1 MFKIHSKREL
11 VSKVKLYEIYAPEI
25 ARKTKPGQFVL
36 LIVHKKGERIPLTI
50 ADYDPEKGTIAVV
63 FHEVGKS
70 TQMLGLLNEGDYLL
84 DVVGPLGNPVEY
96 NKIGRVLC
104 VGDGVMV
111 APLYL
116 HTRVL
121 REKGNHI
128 TSVVVA
134 RTKDLLIFEREM
146 REVSHE
152 FYVSTD
158 DGSKG
163 FQGIEFIQ
171 DVLVKGVDH
180 TIAMGHITL
189 MKKICEIT
197 KSYGIKTMVTLMPI
211 MVDGMGMCGACR
223 VTVGD
228 RTLFACVD
236 GPEFDGH
243 LVDFDEL
250 MLRQRMYIPEERLA
264 SILNEK
270 LRGMQNV

>member
-1 MFKIHSKREL
+1 MFKIHLKREL
-11 VSKVKLYEIYAPEI
+11 ASKVKLYEIYAPEI

-36 LIVHKKGERIPLTI
+36 LIIDEKGERIPLTI
-50 ADYDPEKGTIAVV
+50 ADYDPQKGTIAVA

-70 TQMLGLLNEGDYLL
+70 TKRLGLLNEGDYLL
-84 DVVGPLGNPVEY
+84 GVVGPLGNPVEY
-96 NKIGRVLC
+96 KKMGRVLC
-104 VGDGVMV
+104 IGDGVMV

-116 HTRVL
+116 HTRAL
-121 REKGNHI
+121 REKGNHVI
-128 TSVVVA
+128 SVVVA
-134 RTKDLLIFEREM
+134 RTKNLLIFERKM
-146 REVSHE
+146 REISHE

-163 FQGIEFIQ
+163 FQGLEFIKN
-171 DVLVKGVDH
+171 VLAKGVDH
-180 TIAMGHITL
+180 TIAMGHVTL
-189 MKKICEIT
+189 MKKICETT
-197 KSYGIKTMVTLMPI
+197 KSYGIKTMVTLTPI

-264 SILNEK
+264 SILDEK
-270 LRGMQNV
+270 LRVM